1 MPRLLHLNGPSLVGK
16 STLARRYA
24 AEHPGTLNLDLD
36 VLVGL
41 VGGWQDDFAS
51 ALAVARGHGTA
62 IAVRHLEAGH
72 DVVLPQLITSFD
84 GHPWA
89 DDVAAQAGAE
99 YVEVALL
106 ADSDE
111 HERRLLAKR
120 PEHAVE
126 AYTQQTLSEPD
137 GELFGRIRLHL
148 ETYLAGRP
156 ATIRLDTSG
165 LDADQAYLRLTAV
178 LGEARG

>member
-1 MPRLLHLNGPSLVGK
+1 MPRLIHLNGPSLVGK

-24 AEHPGTLNLDLD
+24 AEHPGTLNLDVDL
-36 VLVGL
+36 LVGL
-41 VGGWQDDFAS
+41 IGGWQHDFPS
-51 ALAVARGHGTA
+51 ALTVARGHGTA

-89 DDVAAQAGAE
+89 DDIAAQAHAE
-99 YVEVALL
+99 YVEIALL
-106 ADSDE
+106 ADSAE

-126 AYTQQTLSEPD
+126 AYTQHALSDPD
-137 GELFGRIRLHL
+137 SELLQKIRLDL
-148 ETYLAGRP
+148 ESYLADRP
-156 ATIRLDTSG
+156 DTIRLDTTG
-165 LDADQAYLRLTAV
+165 LNADETYARLLAV
-178 LGEARG
+178 LAEERA